1 MKIVYEKL
9 IPATKPEYK
18 EFEFKS
24 KKINNFIK
32 ENSIKLYS
40 HQAEAIE
47 QILKGNDIIVTTP
60 TASGKSLI
68 YTLSILEKIDQN
80 PDTTAILIF
89 PLVALA
95 RDQKEKIENL
105 IKMTKIKATVE
116 TYYGD
121 TSNTERARIRSNPP
135 NFLITTPDMLNQ
147 GILPNHWSWDK
158 FFTNLEFVIVD
169 EIHAYRGVLGS
180 HVANIFRRLNRLTNF
195 YTGKE
200 PLYICNSATIR
211 NPSLFAEKL
220 TGKKNF
226 IEISKS
232 GAPSPKKLIYITEPA
247 SNHQL
252 MELIIEYLK
261 SGTSTIV
268 FIDSRKDIEV
278 IYLNIKKELEKRK
291 LFHLIDKVKP
301 YRSGYRQEERR
312 EIEKGLANGDI
323 TVVLSTSALEMG
335 IDIGEIQCVV
345 LKGFPGT
352 LAAMWQRFGRA
363 GRRGQTAYNYLI
375 TKQNALDQ
383 YYLKNPEDIFNRNVE
398 EPIINPENKYILK
411 KHLILSAKEL
421 PIHVRD
427 IKPSEKEAV
436 KELLEE
442 KILYIDKDKIKSRKK
457 ISFSIRSAGD
467 SYNIVDIKTNR
478 SIGNLEQEYV
488 FYEAFPNAVYIHS
501 GETYKVINVD
511 NDDKVVYVEKVDLNY
526 FTQPI
531 LASET
536 EIQSIEKSR
545 KFKDIEIF
553 YGSVNVRS
561 MIIGYSKIEI
571 ESNKRINDV
580 MFDYKKILER
590 NFATKAVWFTIPDYY
605 KGLIEKNTLEN
616 SQKTVLSLLGRKL
629 ENPVYEM
636 VLNIVSNSKTLY
648 RKLGEILKENDSN
661 FIKNYLK
668 NLSKTETE
676 ILTTEA
682 ERLLNEKNIFI
693 GALHGAEHGM
703 IGIYSIFA
711 MNDRW
716 DIGGLSTNYHP
727 QTEKAS
733 IFIYDGY
740 EGGIGYAEAGFE
752 RLEDILKATYK
763 NIKNC
768 KCLNGCP
775 SCILSPK
782 CGNANEHLDKLATE
796 KFLELVLA

>member
-1 MKIVYEKL
+1 M
-9 IPATKPEYK
+9 
-18 EFEFKS
+18 
-24 KKINNFIK
+24 
-32 ENSIKLYS
+32 
-40 HQAEAIE
+40 
-47 QILKGNDIIVTTP
+47 
-60 TASGKSLI
+60 
-68 YTLSILEKIDQN
+68 
-80 PDTTAILIF
+80 
-89 PLVALA
+89 
-95 RDQKEKIENL
+95 
-105 IKMTKIKATVE
+105 
-116 TYYGD
+116 
-121 TSNTERARIRSNPP
+121 
-135 NFLITTPDMLNQ
+135 
-147 GILPNHWSWDK
+147 
-158 FFTNLEFVIVD
+158 
-169 EIHAYRGVLGS
+169 
-180 HVANIFRRLNRLTNF
+180 
-195 YTGKE
+195 
-200 PLYICNSATIR
+200 
-211 NPSLFAEKL
+211 
-220 TGKKNF
+220 
-226 IEISKS
+226 
-232 GAPSPKKLIYITEPA
+232 
-247 SNHQL
+247 
-252 MELIIEYLK
+252 
-261 SGTSTIV
+261 
-268 FIDSRKDIEV
+268 
-278 IYLNIKKELEKRK
+278 
-291 LFHLIDKVKP
+291 
-301 YRSGYRQEERR
+301 
-312 EIEKGLANGDI
+312 ANGDI

-375 TKQNALDQ
+375 TKQDALDQ
-383 YYLKNPEDIFNRNVE
+383 YYLKNPEDIFSRNVE

-421 PIHVRD
+421 PIHIRD

-467 SYNIVDIKTNR
+467 SYDIVDIKTNR

-526 FTQPI
+526 FTHPV

-561 MIIGYSKIEI
+561 MVIGYSKIEI

-740 EGGIGYAEAGFE
+740 EGGMGYAEVGFE

>member
-1 MKIVYEKL
+1 MKKVYERL

-18 EFEFKS
+18 EFEFNS
-24 KKINNFIK
+24 QKINNLIK

-40 HQAEAIE
+40 HQAEALE

-158 FFTNLEFVIVD
+158 FFTNLEFVVVD

-180 HVANIFRRLNRLTNF
+180 HVANIFRRLNRLANF

-232 GAPSPKKLIYITEPA
+232 GAPSPKKLIYIAEPA
-247 SNHQL
+247 SNYQL
-252 MELIIEYLK
+252 IEIIIEFLK
-261 SGTSTIV
+261 TGTSTIV

-278 IYLNIKKELEKRK
+278 IYLNIRKELIKRK
-291 LFHLIDKVKP
+291 LFQLINKVKP

-375 TKQNALDQ
+375 TKQDALDQ

-421 PIHVRD
+421 PIHIRD
-427 IKPSEKEAV
+427 IEPSEKEAV
-436 KELLEE
+436 KELLED

-467 SYNIVDIKTNR
+467 SYDIVDIKTNR
-478 SIGNLEQEYV
+478 SIGNLNQEYV

-501 GETYKVINVD
+501 GETYKVVSVD
-511 NDDKVVYVEKVDLNY
+511 NDDKVVYVEEADLNY
-526 FTQPI
+526 FTQPV
-531 LASET
+531 LSSET

-571 ESNKRINDV
+571 ESNKRINNV
-580 MFDYKKILER
+580 MFDDEKILER

-605 KGLIEKNTLEN
+605 ESLIKKNTLEN
-616 SQKTVLSLLGRKL
+616 SQKTVLSLLERKL
-629 ENPVYEM
+629 EKPVYEM
-636 VLNIVSNSKTLY
+636 VLNIVSNSKTPY
-648 RKLGEILKENDSN
+648 KKLGEILKENDSN

-668 NLSKTETE
+668 N
-676 ILTTEA
+676 
-682 ERLLNEKNIFI
+682 
-693 GALHGAEHGM
+693 
-703 IGIYSIFA
+703 
-711 MNDRW
+711 
-716 DIGGLSTNYHP
+716 
-727 QTEKAS
+727 
-733 IFIYDGY
+733 
-740 EGGIGYAEAGFE
+740 
-752 RLEDILKATYK
+752 
-763 NIKNC
+763 
-768 KCLNGCP
+768 
-775 SCILSPK
+775 
-782 CGNANEHLDKLATE
+782 
-796 KFLELVLA
+796 

>member
-158 FFTNLEFVIVD
+158 FFTNLEFVVVD

-180 HVANIFRRLNRLTNF
+180 HVANIFRRLNRLANF

-252 MELIIEYLK
+252 MELVIEYLK
-261 SGTSTIV
+261 TGTSAIV

-375 TKQNALDQ
+375 TKQDALDQ

-421 PIHVRD
+421 PIHIRD

-467 SYNIVDIKTNR
+467 SYDIVDIKTNR
-478 SIGNLEQEYV
+478 SIGNLNQEYV

-501 GETYKVINVD
+501 GETYKVVSVD
-511 NDDKVVYVEKVDLNY
+511 NDDKVVYVEEADLNY
-526 FTQPI
+526 FTRPV
-531 LASET
+531 LSSET

-580 MFDYKKILER
+580 MFDDEKILER

-605 KGLIEKNTLEN
+605 ESLIKKHTLEN
-616 SQKTVLSLLGRKL
+616 SQKTVLSLLERKL
-629 ENPVYEM
+629 EKPVYEM
-636 VLNIVSNSKTLY
+636 VLNIVSNSKTPY
-648 RKLGEILKENDSN
+648 KKLGEILKENDAN

-668 NLSKTETE
+668 NLSKTEIE

-796 KFLELVLA
+796 KFLELILA

>member
-1 MKIVYEKL
+1 
-9 IPATKPEYK
+9 
-18 EFEFKS
+18 
-24 KKINNFIK
+24 
-32 ENSIKLYS
+32 
-40 HQAEAIE
+40 
-47 QILKGNDIIVTTP
+47 
-60 TASGKSLI
+60 
-68 YTLSILEKIDQN
+68 
-80 PDTTAILIF
+80 
-89 PLVALA
+89 
-95 RDQKEKIENL
+95 
-105 IKMTKIKATVE
+105 
-116 TYYGD
+116 
-121 TSNTERARIRSNPP
+121 
-135 NFLITTPDMLNQ
+135 MLNQ

-158 FFTNLEFVIVD
+158 FFTNLEFVVID

-180 HVANIFRRLNRLTNF
+180 HVANIFRRLNRLANF

-247 SNHQL
+247 PNHQL
-252 MELIIEYLK
+252 IELIIGFLK
-261 SGTSTIV
+261 TGTSTIV
-268 FIDSRKDIEV
+268 FMDSRKDIEV
-278 IYLNIKKELEKRK
+278 IYLNIKKELEKRN
-291 LFHLIDKVKP
+291 LFHLMNKVKP

-375 TKQNALDQ
+375 TKQDALDQ

-421 PIHVRD
+421 PIHIRD
-427 IKPSEKEAV
+427 IKTSEKEAV

-467 SYNIVDIKTNR
+467 SYDIVDIKTNR
-478 SIGNLEQEYV
+478 SIGNLNQEYV

-511 NDDKVVYVEKVDLNY
+511 NDDKVVYVEKADLNY
-526 FTQPI
+526 FTHPV

-580 MFDYKKILER
+580 MFDDKKILER

-740 EGGIGYAEAGFE
+740 EGGIGYAEVGFE

-782 CGNANEHLDKLATE
+782 CGNANEHLG
-796 KFLELVLA
+796 